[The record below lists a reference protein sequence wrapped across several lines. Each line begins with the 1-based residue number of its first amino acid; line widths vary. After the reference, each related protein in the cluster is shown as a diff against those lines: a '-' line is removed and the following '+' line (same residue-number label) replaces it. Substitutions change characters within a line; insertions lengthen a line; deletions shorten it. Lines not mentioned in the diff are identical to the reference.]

1 MQKEETKEVLK
12 YQWKKGDK
20 FGTIVEVK
28 ESDDK
33 FLYFTDGSKIFHEV
47 ASEFLE
53 EIKGEEIPFP
63 GADLIGENIIPDNN
77 SKKEV
82 VVQPKEVKKVV
93 EVEDSPLTQL
103 IKNLSSKNVESF
115 TMDIGINLPKKEI
128 FKMLVDNSEQEESE
142 IIEEISKVAS
152 SQIEINN
159 LQEFLTEEIQ
169 KYVTNYYKL

>member
-1 MQKEETKEVLK
+1 M
-12 YQWKKGDK
+12 
-20 FGTIVEVK
+20 
-28 ESDDK
+28 
-33 FLYFTDGSKIFHEV
+33 
-47 ASEFLE
+47 
-53 EIKGEEIPFP
+53 
-63 GADLIGENIIPDNN
+63 
-77 SKKEV
+77 
-82 VVQPKEVKKVV
+82 QPKEVKKVV

>member
-1 MQKEETKEVLK
+1 MQKEETKEILK

-28 ESDDK
+28 ESDDS

-47 ASEFLE
+47 VSEFLE
-53 EIKGEEIPFP
+53 EIKEGEIPFP
-63 GADLIGENIIPDNN
+63 GADVINSVDNVP
-77 SKKEV
+77 KVEV
-82 VVQPKEVKKVV
+82 ITQPKKVKKTV
-93 EVEDSPLTQL
+93 EVQDSPLTQL

-142 IIEEISKVAS
+142 IIKEISKVAS

-169 KYVTNYYKL
+169 KYVNNYYKL

>member
-53 EIKGEEIPFP
+53 EIKGDEIPFP
-63 GADLIGENIIPDNN
+63 GADTINENTTPVNN
-77 SKKEV
+77 HTEV
-82 VVQPKEVKKVV
+82 ITQPKEDKKVV
-93 EVEDSPLTQL
+93 EVKDSPLTQL